1 MPAGIGY
8 MSSAV
13 GGLIPK
19 SVSGKMMGMGAAIA
33 KGVRTARCKSAW

>member
-1 MPAGIGY
+1 MPAG

-13 GGLIPK
+13 AGLIPK
-19 SVSGKMMGMGAAIA
+19 SVSGKMSSMGASIA